1 MPSATDES
9 LEEVT
14 VFYFKSLVMPEMYNV
29 YFVLFTGG
37 RGGAGDNFI
46 VRLIKRC

>member
-1 MPSATDES
+1 MEAVDHLAQETVPSTTDEY

-14 VFYFKSLVMPEMYNV
+14 VFYFKSFVMPEMCNL

-37 RGGAGDNFI
+37 
-46 VRLIKRC
+46 